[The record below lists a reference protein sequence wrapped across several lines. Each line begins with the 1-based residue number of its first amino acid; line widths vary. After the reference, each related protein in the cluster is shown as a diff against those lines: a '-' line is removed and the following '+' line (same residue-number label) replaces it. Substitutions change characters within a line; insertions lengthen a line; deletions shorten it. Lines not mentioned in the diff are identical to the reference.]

1 MLKNKSDKKIPEF
14 QLSFEN
20 ILVCNEKKFR
30 PFIEAFVQD
39 PENVEQQNLGT
50 LIGIFEISDISE
62 DSSYIV
68 NYLISII
75 KKEYFARPRRGP
87 VESFEAALRKANLA
101 LSKLAE
107 HGNISWLG
115 KLNVLCAVAEKN
127 KLHLSQT
134 GTASAFLLRARSLT
148 NIGEDSDEK
157 DPEPNPLKSFDAVSS
172 GKLEAGDKLL
182 ITTEGIFEIF
192 SFEEIKKSALRFSET
207 EFTRFLR
214 TALGNELERAAVLVI
229 DIKEK
234 PEAPKEVYSTAPAR
248 HLNAF
253 SQSAFAKTSRTSAED
268 AEIKTEIKE
277 ELEKAKD
284 EFTNKKTGHIYLK
297 GAEHP
302 PVQKDYFSE
311 IFLFFKDLSVSFKK
325 VLANSGKKSGL
336 AFHGFFSALWQRSSE
351 LKITWPKEKITRVG
365 SFMKEKFLSFF
376 PQGSTLDRLKVE
388 HSKPAIVTIAV
399 VSPRPKSAGAM
410 SFPFFKKLKASLE
423 FLPRFS
429 RIKNILNSL
438 SYEQKLYSLLAIVAI
453 FVFPYLGLKIS
464 KNIADKKAAS
474 LVREVPPVIVPLP
487 QDKNVIRLENM
498 VSVYSGNNILGT
510 IILNGKLFAV
520 AQSEIVSLE
529 SGEKIS
535 VPGDFGEIKNIA
547 GMNDLNLIF
556 LINPDK
562 KIISFS
568 AVSKK
573 FQDNSISIPENS
585 NIADAKTYLTYI
597 YLLDSKDSQIYR
609 YPRAEGGFGEKINW
623 LKDPLGLS
631 GATGMTINENIFIA
645 DGKNILKLF
654 RGKKQDF
661 NPEQSATPLAPYKVH
676 VTEDGANIYVL
687 DKINSRVVKLDGSG
701 NIVAQYYNSEIAN
714 AGDLAIDEA
723 NNTAY
728 FSTPNA
734 IKSFK
739 MKQL

>member
-1 MLKNKSDKKIPEF
+1 MLKNKTDKKIPEF
-14 QLSFEN
+14 ELSFEN
-20 ILVCNEKKFR
+20 ILVCNEKKLR

-50 LIGIFEISDISE
+50 LIGIFEISDTSE

-107 HGNISWLG
+107 HGNINWLG
-115 KLNVLCAVAEKN
+115 KLNALCAVVEKN

-134 GTASAFLLRARSLT
+134 GTASAFLLRTKSLT
-148 NIGEDSDEK
+148 NIGEELDELDEK
-157 DPEPNPLKSFDAVSS
+157 DQEPNPLKTFDAVSS
-172 GKLEAGDKLL
+172 GKLEADDKLL

-207 EFTRFLR
+207 EFARFLR
-214 TALGNELERAAVLVI
+214 TALGNELERAAVLII

-234 PEAPKEVYSTAPAR
+234 PEAPKEAYPTAPAR

-253 SQSAFAKTSRTSAED
+253 SQSAFAKTPRTSGKD
-268 AEIKTEIKE
+268 KVEIKAEIKE

-302 PVQKDYFSE
+302 PVQRDYFSD
-311 IFLFFKDLSVSFKK
+311 FSLFFKDLSASLKK
-325 VLANSGKKSGL
+325 SSINFGKKYGL
-336 AFHGFFSALWQRSSE
+336 AFRGFFAVSRKRLSE
-351 LKITWPKEKITRVG
+351 IKITWPKEKIRRS
-365 SFMKEKFLSFF
+365 SFFIREKFL
-376 PQGSTLDRLKVE
+376 PN
-388 HSKPAIVTIAV
+388 
-399 VSPRPKSAGAM
+399 
-410 SFPFFKKLKASLE
+410 
-423 FLPRFS
+423 FS

-438 SYEQKLYSLLAIVAI
+438 SYEQKLYSLLALVAI

-464 KNIADKKAAS
+464 KDIAEKKAAS
-474 LVREVPPVIVPLP
+474 LIQEVPPVIVPLE
-487 QDKNVIRLENM
+487 QDKNITRLESLN
-498 VSVYSGNNILGT
+498 VSYSGND
-510 IILNGKLFAV
+510 IIGPVNLNGKIFAV
-520 AQSEIVSLE
+520 SQTEIADME
-529 SGEKIS
+529 SGEKFT

-556 LINPDK
+556 LISRNG

-568 AVSKK
+568 SVSKK
-573 FQDNSISIPENS
+573 FQSDNINIPENS
-585 NIADAKTYLTYI
+585 SIADAKTYLTYI
-597 YLLDSKDSQIYR
+597 YILDGANNQIFR

-623 LKDPLGLS
+623 LKDDLDLS
-631 GATGMTINENIFIA
+631 GTTGMAISENIFIV
-645 DGKNILKLF
+645 DEKDILKLF

-661 NPEQSATPLAPYKVH
+661 NLEQSATPIAPYKVYAPENG
-676 VTEDGANIYVL
+676 VNIYVL
-687 DKINSRVVKLDGSG
+687 DKINSRVIKLDASG
-701 NIVAQYYNSEIAN
+701 NIIAQYYNPEIST
-714 AGDLAIDEA
+714 A
-723 NNTAY
+723 NNLAAKDNVVY
-728 FSTPNA
+728 ISSPDA
-734 IKSFK
+734 VMSFV
-739 MKQL
+739 ME